1 MKKNFKSLGIALF
14 VIGILVLTSCSG
26 KKAEGDDRHSSSDT
40 TATDSSKNDTSEE
53 MAKKK
58 KDDLDSVPVET
69 IAVWRGEISSYILLS
84 STIETEQYVDVYP
97 YLTGIVSK
105 LLAEEGDEL
114 KKGDPLLMLDAEEY
128 RLAEAK
134 ARTQLESLQSEFN
147 RIQIQFDKDL
157 LSKEEYYKAK
167 LNLDQLLISWKE
179 ANLSLSRTTVRA
191 PISGVVSLRNVRQGD
206 RVTSATHLFSMVN
219 LQDIIATVHVPEKE
233 LATIKKGQLTY
244 VSSDYL
250 EDKRFVGYVKR
261 ISPVVNPNTGAF
273 KVTIGLDVDHEG
285 LRPGMFVNTYI
296 VTMTNDDALLLDKDA
311 IVYEG
316 DKRFVYVVKDSL
328 AHRIRVEVGFEDA
341 SRVEIVSGVSDSDKV
356 IIVGQN
362 GLRDKTKVKVVR
374 ERKIS

>member
-14 VIGILVLTSCSG
+14 VVGILVLTSCSG
-26 KKAEGDDRHSSSDT
+26 KKAEGEDKHSSSDT
-40 TATDSSKNDTSEE
+40 TTTDRSKHDTSEE

-179 ANLSLSRTTVRA
+179 ANLNLSRTTVRA
-191 PISGVVSLRNVRQGD
+191 PINGVVSLRNVRQGD

-250 EDKRFVGYVKR
+250 TDKRFVGYVKR
-261 ISPVVNPNTGAF
+261 ISPVVNPNTGTF
-273 KVTIGLDVDHEG
+273 KVTIGLDADHEG
-285 LRPGMFVNTYI
+285 LRPGMFVNTFI

-341 SRVEIVSGVSDSDKV
+341 SLVEIVSGVNDSDKV

>member
-1 MKKNFKSLGIALF
+1 MKKNIKSLGIALF
-14 VIGILVLTSCSG
+14 IVGILVLTSCSG
-26 KKAEGDDRHSSSDT
+26 KKAEGEDKHSSSDT
-40 TATDSSKNDTSEE
+40 TATDSSKKDSSEE
-53 MAKKK
+53 GAKKK

-97 YLTGIVSK
+97 YLTGMVAK

-167 LNLDQLLISWKE
+167 LNLDQLVISWKE
-179 ANLSLSRTTVRA
+179 ANLNLSRTTVRA

-206 RVTSATHLFSMVN
+206 RVTSATHLYSMVN

-261 ISPVVNPNTGAF
+261 ISPVVNPNTGTF

-285 LRPGMFVNTYI
+285 LRPGMFVNAYI
-296 VTMTNDDALLLDKDA
+296 VTMTNEDALLLDKDA
-311 IVYEG
+311 VVYEG

-328 AHRIRVEVGFEDA
+328 AHRIRVDIGFEDA

-362 GLRDKTKVKVVR
+362 GLRDKTKVKVVN

>member
-14 VIGILVLTSCSG
+14 VVGILVLTSCSG
-26 KKAEGDDRHSSSDT
+26 KKAEGEDKHSSSDT
-40 TATDSSKNDTSEE
+40 TATDRSKHDMSEE

-179 ANLSLSRTTVRA
+179 ANLNLSRTTVRA
-191 PISGVVSLRNVRQGD
+191 PINGVVSLRNVREGD

-250 EDKRFVGYVKR
+250 TDKRFVGYVKR
-261 ISPVVNPNTGAF
+261 ISPVVNPNTGTF
-273 KVTIGLDVDHEG
+273 KVTIGLDADHEG
-285 LRPGMFVNTYI
+285 LRPGMFVNTFI

-341 SRVEIVSGVSDSDKV
+341 SLVEIVSGVNDSDKV

>member
-14 VIGILVLTSCSG
+14 VIVILVLTSCSG

-40 TATDSSKNDTSEE
+40 NATDSSKNETSEE
-53 MAKKK
+53 TAKKK

-134 ARTQLESLQSEFN
+134 ARTHLESLQGEFN

-261 ISPVVNPNTGAF
+261 ISPVVNPNTGTF
-273 KVTIGLDVDHEG
+273 KVTIGLDADHEG
-285 LRPGMFVNTYI
+285 LRPGMFVNTFI

-341 SRVEIVSGVSDSDKV
+341 SLVEIVSGVNDSDKV

-362 GLRDKTKVKVVR
+362 GLRDKTKVKVVN

>member
-14 VIGILVLTSCSG
+14 VIVILVLTSCSG

-40 TATDSSKNDTSEE
+40 NATDSSKNETSEE
-53 MAKKK
+53 TAKKK

-134 ARTQLESLQSEFN
+134 ARTHLEGLQGEFN

-167 LNLDQLLISWKE
+167 FNLDQLLISWKE

-261 ISPVVNPNTGAF
+261 ISPVVNPNTGTF
-273 KVTIGLDVDHEG
+273 KVTIGLDADHEG
-285 LRPGMFVNTYI
+285 LRPGMFVNTFI

-362 GLRDKTKVKVVR
+362 GLRDKTKVKVVN

>member
-14 VIGILVLTSCSG
+14 IVGILVLTSCGG
-26 KKAEGDDRHSSSDT
+26 KKAEGEEKHSSSDT
-40 TATDSSKNDTSEE
+40 TATESSNKDSSEKT
-53 MAKKK
+53 AKKK

-114 KKGDPLLMLDAEEY
+114 KKGAPLLLLDAEEY

-134 ARTQLESLQSEFN
+134 ARTLLESLQTEFN
-147 RIQIQFDKDL
+147 RVQIQFDKDL

-179 ANLSLSRTTVRA
+179 ANLNLSRTTVRA
-191 PISGVVSLRNVRQGD
+191 PINGVVSLRNVRQGD

-233 LATIKKGQLTY
+233 LAIVKKGQLTY

-250 EDKRFVGYVKR
+250 EGKRFEGYVKR
-261 ISPVVNPNTGAF
+261 ISPVINPNTGTF
-273 KVTIGLDVDHEG
+273 KVTIGLDGDHEG

-328 AHRIRVEVGFEDA
+328 AHRIRVDIGFEDA

-362 GLRDKTKVKVVR
+362 GLRDKTRVKVVR

>member
-1 MKKNFKSLGIALF
+1 MKKSLKSLGIALF
-14 VIGILVLTSCSG
+14 VIGILVLTSCGG
-26 KKAEGDDRHSSSDT
+26 KKAEGEETQSSSDT
-40 TATDSSKNDTSEE
+40 TAADNSNKDSSEE
-53 MAKKK
+53 TPKKK

-191 PISGVVSLRNVRQGD
+191 PINGVVSLRNVRQGD

-250 EDKRFVGYVKR
+250 TDKRFVGYVKR
-261 ISPVVNPNTGAF
+261 ISPVVNPNTGTF
-273 KVTIGLDVDHEG
+273 KVTIGLDADHEG
-285 LRPGMFVNTYI
+285 LRPGMFVNTFI
-296 VTMTNDDALLLDKDA
+296 VTMTNEDALLLDKDA

-316 DKRFVYVVKDSL
+316 DKRFVYVVRDSL

-362 GLRDKTKVKVVR
+362 GLRDKTKVKVVN

>member
-1 MKKNFKSLGIALF
+1 MKKSLKSLGTALF
-14 VIGILVLTSCSG
+14 VIGILVLTSCGG
-26 KKAEGDDRHSSSDT
+26 KKAEGEETHSSSDT
-40 TATDSSKNDTSEE
+40 TATDNSNKDSSEE
-53 MAKKK
+53 TAKKK

-105 LLAEEGDEL
+105 LLAEEGDDL

-128 RLAEAK
+128 QLAEAK

-191 PISGVVSLRNVRQGD
+191 PINGVVSLRKVRQGD
-206 RVTSATHLFSMVN
+206 RVTSSTHLFSMVN

-250 EDKRFVGYVKR
+250 TDKRFVGYVKR
-261 ISPVVNPNTGAF
+261 ISPVVNPNTGTF
-273 KVTIGLDVDHEG
+273 KVTIGLDADHEG
-285 LRPGMFVNTYI
+285 LRPGMFVNTFI
-296 VTMTNDDALLLDKDA
+296 VTMTNEDALLLDKDA

-316 DKRFVYVVKDSL
+316 DKRFVYVVRNSL

-341 SRVEIVSGVSDSDKV
+341 SLVEIISGVNDSDKV

-362 GLRDKTKVKVVR
+362 GLRDKTKVKVVN